1 MKAKM
6 RKMRRCRL
14 YKKERQPSSR
24 AIRRL
29 QVKMKK
35 RSWKSPLERKPLLIS
50 MLKRQ
55 HKGQDLELIRR
66 QSQRR
71 GTRMMMK
78 RKVKNR

>member
-1 MKAKM
+1 
-6 RKMRRCRL
+6 
-14 YKKERQPSSR
+14 
-24 AIRRL
+24 
-29 QVKMKK
+29 MKK
-35 RSWKSPLERKPLLIS
+35 RSWKFPLERKPSLIS